1 MSVIEEVTIK
11 PSETPEEYRIRLYR
25 NREAYGLNNTQIGDL
40 CNAAFGV
47 NWDESAHRK
56 KAKNFIEGFDVGY
69 KKGYADGVEKFP
81 QAASDELDQLR
92 AERIKI
98 QTLNLE
104 KNRITRK
111 EQRHVLYH
119 EYLSHCVERLEMP
132 EIVPIGEKDRWADQY
147 LLTISDIHF
156 GANFVSE
163 NNIYNIK
170 ECTSRFNILL
180 SRTIHFIEEHQLKYL
195 KVACLG
201 DTIQGMLRIKDV
213 GLNESSVVS
222 ATVQVSRLI
231 AKFLNQLSAYVE
243 IDYYHVPVSNHT
255 QLRPLGTKASELA
268 AEDMEYV
275 IGNYIK
281 DLLRDNYRVEVHLEF
296 DSPYIEIPIFTCNVI
311 AMHGHTIKNLSTAL
325 KDLSTW
331 IGKTVDCLIL
341 GHYHQGAILPGNET
355 RLSDTEVILC
365 PSIVGSCPYS
375 DSLMRGTK
383 AASQILKFNSSHGY
397 VGYEKIILN

>member
-1 MSVIEEVTIK
+1 MTIK
-11 PSETPEEYRIRLYR
+11 PGETPENYRIRLYR
-25 NREAYGLNNTQIGDL
+25 NRETYGLNNTQVGEL

-47 NWDESAHRK
+47 HWDESAHRK
-56 KAKNFIEGFDVGY
+56 KALNYIEGYDD
-69 KKGYADGVEKFP
+69 GYAAGKAENPD
-81 QAASDELDQLR
+81 ATDEILEAIR

-111 EQRHVLYH
+111 EQRHILYH
-119 EYLSHCVERLEMP
+119 EYLSHCIERLEMP
-132 EIVPIGEKDRWADQY
+132 EIVPIGEKDHWADQY

-163 NNIYNIK
+163 NNTYNIK
-170 ECTSRFNILL
+170 ECMNRFNLL
-180 SRTIHFIEEHQLKYL
+180 LTRTIHFIKEHRIKYL

-231 AKFLNQLSAYVE
+231 AKFLNQLSAYAE

-268 AEDMEYV
+268 TEDMEYV

-281 DLLRDNYRVEVHLEF
+281 DLLQDNYRVDVHLEF
-296 DSPYIEIPIFTCNVI
+296 DRTYIEIPIFDFNVL
-311 AMHGHTIKNLSTAL
+311 AMHGHTIKNLNTAL
-325 KDLSTW
+325 KDISAWTQ
-331 IGKTVDCLIL
+331 KPVDYLIV
-341 GHYHQGAILPGNET
+341 GHFHQGIVIPGNET
-355 RLSDTEVILC
+355 LDNDTEVIIC
-365 PSIVGSCPYS
+365 PSLVGSCPYS

>member
-1 MSVIEEVTIK
+1 MIVIEEMTIK
-11 PSETPEEYRIRLYR
+11 PGETPENYRIRLYR
-25 NREAYGLNNTQIGDL
+25 NRERYGLNNTQVGEL

-47 NWDESAHRK
+47 HWDESAHRK
-56 KAKNFIEGFDVGY
+56 KALNYIEGYDD
-69 KKGYADGVEKFP
+69 GYAAGKAEKP
-81 QAASDELDQLR
+81 DVTDETLEAIR

-111 EQRHVLYH
+111 EQRHILYH
-119 EYLSHCVERLEMP
+119 EYLSHCIQKLPMP
-132 EIVPIGEKDRWADQY
+132 EIHPLGGVDSEDEEY

-163 NNIYNIK
+163 NNIYNI
-170 ECTSRFNILL
+170 EVCQYRFNLL
-180 SRTIHFIEEHQLKYL
+180 LTHVIQFAKSHQLKTL

-201 DTIQGMLRIKDV
+201 DTIQGILRIKDV
-213 GLNESSVVS
+213 NLNESSIVS

-231 AKFLNQLSAYVE
+231 AKFLNKLSSYVE
-243 IDYYHVPVSNHT
+243 IDYYHVPTANHT
-255 QLRPLGTKASELA
+255 QIRPLGTKASELA

-281 DLLRDNYRVEVHLEF
+281 DLLRDNYRVDVHLEF
-296 DSPYIEIPIFTCNVI
+296 ERTYIEIPIFDFNVL
-311 AMHGHTIKNLSTAL
+311 AMHGHTIKNLNTAL
-325 KDLSTW
+325 KDISAWTQ
-331 IGKTVDCLIL
+331 KSVDYLIV
-341 GHYHQGAILPGNET
+341 GHFHQGIVIPGNET
-355 RLSDTEVILC
+355 IDNDTEVIIC
-365 PSIVGSCPYS
+365 PSMVGSCPYS